1 MRTEKTGDMVSVGS
15 YGAMQF
21 YVCASSDGVC
31 PRVVNQVPFD
41 GHKAFSDFILFVYEA
56 AMVATS
62 GGSGRSSGGSFVYS
76 VR

>member
-1 MRTEKTGDMVSVGS
+1 MHTEKTGDMVSVGS
-15 YGAMQF
+15 YGSIGF
-21 YVCASSDGVC
+21 YVCDSAGGNC
-31 PRVVNQVPFD
+31 PRVANQAPFD